1 MRKSLSTVSPAPKR
15 WLSTKELM
23 KYLDCSQ
30 DLIENIRQSPIVI
43 VCKVGAKYLY
53 DINSIDKFVLSN
65 KL

>member
-1 MRKSLSTVSPAPKR
+1 MRKNLVTVTPAPKR

-23 KYLDCSQ
+23 QYLDCSE
-30 DLIENIRQSPIVI
+30 DFIENIRQSRIVI

-53 DINSIDKFVLSN
+53 DINSIDKYVLSQ